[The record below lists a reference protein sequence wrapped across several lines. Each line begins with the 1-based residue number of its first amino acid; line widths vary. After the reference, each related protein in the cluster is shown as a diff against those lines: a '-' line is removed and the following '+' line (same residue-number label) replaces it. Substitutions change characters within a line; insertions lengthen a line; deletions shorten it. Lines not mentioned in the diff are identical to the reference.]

1 MTSILD
7 QWRAES
13 HNQRIVSPAELAA
26 MREADRPAVSK
37 GCICGPPVEI
47 DGEMYVVRCPSCEI
61 PGHGAHSRYTE
72 RSALSTREKRRDGHQ
87 HSQHTISE
95 R

>member
-1 MTSILD
+1 MTDILD
-7 QWRAES
+7 QWRDES
-13 HNQRIVSPAELAA
+13 HIQRIVSPAELAA

-47 DGEMYVVRCPSCEI
+47 DGEMYVVRCPSCEM
-61 PGHGAHSRYTE
+61 PGHGAHSRYIA
-72 RSALSTREKRRDGHQ
+72 RPGVSSREMRRDAHR
-87 HSQHTISE
+87 HSEHTISE